1 MGNSGQLQVLF
12 DQIRKEMVGAVNE
25 ASIVS
30 FEDAKSN
37 LSESYNNGEKPEVY
51 KRTYKMQNSPRMN
64 GAISSGNTV
73 VAKVYLDQSYS
84 YDTGSY
90 DTPTVFDQA
99 ENGGSGIKLTPG
111 FWKKTESKVQKNLDD
126 AMSKRFK

>member
-1 MGNSGQLQVLF
+1 MGNNIHALF
-12 DQIRKEMVGAVNE
+12 DQIRQEMIGGVNE
-25 ASIVS
+25 TALVS

-51 KRTYKMQNSPRMN
+51 KRTYKMHNSPRMN
-64 GAISSGNTV
+64 SAVSAGNTA

-90 DTPTVFDQA
+90 DTPTVFNKA
-99 ENGGSGIKLTPG
+99 ETGGSGIKLIPG
-111 FWKKTESKVQKNLDD
+111 FWRKTESKIQKNLNE